1 MVLLAAAEIFPR
13 GFREI
18 RKVDRIDALPN
29 LLPVFLE
36 VINLATKFVSE
47 VFPHCSG
54 VPSRVFS
61 SAGLQRVVLLTT
73 QDEISFLSIIPKKK

>member
-36 VINLATKFVSE
+36 VINLATKLASE
-47 VFPHCSG
+47 IFPHCSI
-54 VPSRVFS
+54 PSCVFS
-61 SAGLQRVVLLTT
+61 SAGVRYVRSLA